1 MKTDAKLPSTLVE
14 PGTVRLERL
23 LPGPVERVWEY
34 LTVSKKR
41 ALWLAA
47 GEWDLRVGG
56 KIELHFDNSKLS
68 GDKNPSKDHSASG
81 VHTFTGA
88 ITRLEPMR
96 LLSHSWNWDG
106 NETEATYTLTP
117 QGKDVLLVIVH
128 KRLKPRDL
136 VVAVMAG
143 WDTHTGIL
151 EDNLRGVK
159 PRPFYAD
166 HSRLEKVYAPAVPQ

>member
-1 MKTDAKLPSTLVE
+1 MLLSSRGVP
-14 PGTVRLERL
+14 ERS
-23 LPGPVERVWEY
+23 RV
-34 LTVSKKR
+34 
-41 ALWLAA
+41 
-47 GEWDLRVGG
+47 
-56 KIELHFDNSKLS
+56 
-68 GDKNPSKDHSASG
+68 
-81 VHTFTGA
+81 
-88 ITRLEPMR
+88 
-96 LLSHSWNWDG
+96 LSHSWNWDG

-159 PRPFYAD
+159 PRPFYTE
-166 HSRLEKVYAPAVPQ
+166 HSRLEKVYEPAVPA